1 MAELVDVFVGRQ
13 PIFNKEM
20 ELYAYELLF
29 RSNQKDNQAII
40 LGGDSASAHVM
51 LSAFGDIGLTE
62 VVGDKKAFI
71 NFTEGLLNPEYQS
84 FFPRRHIVIEVLED
98 VKVTPQLLHSL
109 KVLREKGFTIA
120 LDDYVFNPELKVLEE
135 YADIIKVDIL
145 DVGAKALIKH
155 TANLKAKGILLLA
168 EKVETQDQFEY
179 CKKLG
184 FDFFQGYF
192 FAKPKIIQGKR
203 LPTNKL
209 AVLDLLAN
217 VYDPDIDMRKLSES
231 ISKDVV
237 LSQKLLKFASQS
249 TGGRFEIASIHDAVM
264 RFGLERL
271 KSWSSMLA
279 LSGIDDKP
287 MELFKTSLTRAKFC
301 ELVGAEVKVG
311 QHSKD
316 TYFTVG
322 LFSSLDALMDSG
334 METLLSNMTLAE
346 SVEKALLKHEGPLG
360 EVLNIVK
367 GLEQGETN
375 FSIPDGL
382 NATQLSS
389 MYIKA
394 MQFSESVL
402 DM

>member
-13 PIFNKEM
+13 PIFKKDM

-29 RSNQKDNQAII
+29 RSNQKDNKAVIF
-40 LGGDSASAHVM
+40 GGDSASAHVM
-51 LSAFGDIGLTE
+51 LSAFGDIGLKE

-84 FFPRRHIVIEVLED
+84 FFPRKHIVIEVLED
-98 VKVTPQLLHSL
+98 VKVTPTLLHSL
-109 KVLREKGFTIA
+109 KLLRDRGFTIA
-120 LDDYVFNPELKVLEE
+120 LDDYVFNPELEVLEDF
-135 YADIIKVDIL
+135 ADIIKVDIL

-155 TANLKAKGILLLA
+155 TAKLKAKGILLLA
-168 EKVETQDQFEY
+168 EKVETQDQFDY

-184 FDFFQGYF
+184 FDLFQGYF

-203 LPTNKL
+203 LPANKL
-209 AVLDLLAN
+209 AILDLLAN
-217 VYDPDIDMRKLSES
+217 VYDPDVDMRKLSES

-249 TGGRFEIASIHDAVM
+249 TGGRFEITSIHDAVM

-287 MELFKTSLTRAKFC
+287 MELFVTSLTRAKFC
-301 ELVGAEVKVG
+301 ELVGSKVG
-311 QHSKD
+311 KHSKE

-334 METLLSNMTLAE
+334 METLLSSMTLSK
-346 SVEKALLKHEGPLG
+346 SVEDALLSFEGPLG
-360 EVLNIVK
+360 QVLSAVK
-367 GLEQGETN
+367 GLEHGQTDFKLPGEL
-375 FSIPDGL
+375 S
-382 NATQLSS
+382 ATELSA

-394 MQFSESVL
+394 MKFSESVL
-402 DM
+402 NV